1 MTRLPTKEY
10 NMDDR
15 GSETVSRDEDEE
27 EDNIQH
33 HDLLTEFRIALNN
46 MSFNATMNLVFL
58 GVLVF
63 FMFFSKWLRY
73 SIFLTST

>member
-1 MTRLPTKEY
+1 MGEEPPQYEEEEPL
-10 NMDDR
+10 
-15 GSETVSRDEDEE
+15 EE
-27 EDNIQH
+27 EDKIQH